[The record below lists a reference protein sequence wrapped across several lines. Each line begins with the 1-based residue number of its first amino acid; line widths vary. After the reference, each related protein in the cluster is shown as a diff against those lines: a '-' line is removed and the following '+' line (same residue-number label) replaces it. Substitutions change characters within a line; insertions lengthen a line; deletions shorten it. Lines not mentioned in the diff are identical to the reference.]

1 MENPTLLFENL
12 GKNINPWLVTE
23 KKQEKRK
30 EKKMQ
35 YSDSKILVLGDLG
48 CDLIPINQTTDN
60 VLVFVPIQIA

>member
-1 MENPTLLFENL
+1 
-12 GKNINPWLVTE
+12 
-23 KKQEKRK
+23 
-30 EKKMQ
+30 MQ